1 MLIRKL
7 TITPLDSTVA
17 NMINVTKKKAQ
28 IAKIGLGDAALMY
41 LDQQN
46 KQDEE
51 ELQKREREFIIE

>member
-1 MLIRKL
+1 M
-7 TITPLDSTVA
+7 DSTVA